1 MNKGVKLGPRRYG
14 SGESALMVRE
24 LFFSQARVTVKDI
37 QNEVGC
43 CRQTAVK
50 LLDTVSLFLPIFQ
63 VKDEIPY
70 NYTKRKQG
78 AQTREYS
85 IKKRRS
91 YD

>member
-1 MNKGVKLGPRRYG
+1 MNRGRKLGPRRYG

-43 CRQTAVK
+43 CRQTATK

-78 AQTREYS
+78 AQTREYTIS
-85 IKKRRS
+85 RRKR
-91 YD
+91 